1 MASINSLMSSG
12 SSGTSSIFGNKNVI
26 SGLASGM
33 DTESMIENA
42 VSGYKMKISK
52 LQQQRV
58 KMEWQQNA
66 YRSMIEKMV
75 HFNQKYLSYASGNNL
90 MSGSFFDSAVKMIA
104 NGANASKVSV
114 TGKTS
119 SSVSVNSI
127 TSLATS
133 AKYTSRPADNKNLKP
148 SNEAAGSFDVKEVTS
163 TGKLDGYISIG
174 YGGKTVQIS
183 FNDTDV
189 FNNADEMAKA
199 INEKLEKQ
207 TITFDGGEQV
217 KASERIKAVVNGD
230 QITFENVKGDGN
242 GVWISSASESVKT
255 ALGIDPSS
263 DKKDLTS
270 FTFDA
275 AKVKEDKAL
284 VDVLSEKGFTIT
296 LNGETKTIK
305 GPTKDELGTS
315 WTDADYISKL
325 QEKIDQEFGKDKLK
339 VEDLNADQDGKQIQL
354 KFSSVDPNARFEVT
368 STADKLMGM
377 EGGLSSSINTHRK
390 LGDLLD
396 LSTLTPMKVAGSDV
410 TEDAD
415 GNFGVDKDGN
425 RVKKVGNDWIRVDK
439 DDNELYA
446 FEMNGKTVGT
456 FSKESTLDDVLDKMN
471 SSEDSPFKVSYSN
484 FTQEFLI
491 EAKETGAKGK
501 LQLGEGLA
509 QALFG
514 KVPDGTTSD
523 PDNPLTEIEAGKD
536 ATFEITVNNR
546 TQTITQSSNTIEIDG
561 MTITLKDTFAAGEE
575 KITFGTE
582 SDPDKIVDVVKK
594 MVEDYNAM
602 AKEIKD
608 AYSTMP
614 LLNSKGNYYEPL
626 TDEDRADMSESA
638 IKAYEEKAQTGI
650 LFADRELSNLYRDM
664 TSALGV
670 LGATGNDG
678 LKLGL
683 TTSFENGITTL
694 DFDEEQF
701 RKALETDPEKVKK
714 VFTSNVENG
723 DPSNGLMAGIQ
734 NQLEKYASTTGAV
747 KGILIEKAGSP
758 LAPTS
763 ILQNTMQEKLNSLD
777 KQVEGLRSK
786 MTQQVDYYNRKFTAL
801 EQLVLQM
808 NSQSASL
815 MGMMGGY

>member
-12 SSGTSSIFGNKNVI
+12 SSSTSSIFGNRNVI

-58 KMEWQQNA
+58 KMEWQQTA
-66 YRSMIEKMV
+66 YRNMIEKMV

-90 MSGSFFDSAVKMIA
+90 MSSSFFDSAVKTIA
-104 NGANASKVSV
+104 NGANANKVSV
-114 TGKTS
+114 SGRTS

-133 AKYTSRPADNKNLKP
+133 AKYTSKPTENTNLKP
-148 SNEAAGSFDVKEVTS
+148 SNEATGTFDVTETTS
-163 TGKLDGYISIG
+163 TGKLDGYMSIG
-174 YGGKTVQIS
+174 YGGKTVQIR
-183 FNDTDV
+183 FDDTDA
-189 FNNADEMAKA
+189 FDDANAMAKA

-207 TITFDGGEQV
+207 TITFDNGDQV
-217 KASERIKAVVNGD
+217 KASERIKAVVDGD
-230 QITFENVKGDGN
+230 KITFKNVKGDGN
-242 GVWISSASESVKT
+242 SVWISSASESVKT
-255 ALGIDPSS
+255 ALEIEPSS
-263 DKKDLTS
+263 GNMDLTS

-296 LNGETKTIK
+296 LNGETKTIQ
-305 GPTKDELGTS
+305 GPTKDELGAS
-315 WTDADYISKL
+315 WTDADYIAKL
-325 QEKIDQEFGKDKLK
+325 QEKIDQEFGKT
-339 VEDLNADQDGKQIQL
+339 ADGKSRL
-354 KFSSVDPNARFEVT
+354 EVKDVDGAANNEVKLAFVAANPNDRFAVT

-390 LGDLLD
+390 LGDLLKD
-396 LSTLTPMKVAGSDV
+396 SVWGNMKP
-410 TEDAD
+410 
-415 GNFGVDKDGN
+415 
-425 RVKKVGNDWIRVDK
+425 VKQDENGND
-439 DDNELYA
+439 LYA
-446 FEMNGKTVGT
+446 LELNGKTVGT
-456 FSKESTLDDVLDKMN
+456 FSKESTLDDVLTEIN
-471 SSEDSPFKVSYSN
+471 SSKDSPFKVSYSN

-491 EAKETGAKGK
+491 EAKETGAKGE
-501 LQLGEGLA
+501 LQLGGGLA
-509 QALFG
+509 EALFG
-514 KVPDGTTSD
+514 KT
-523 PDNPLTEIEAGKD
+523 NEIEKGQD

-561 MTITLKDTFAAGEE
+561 MTITMKDTFAAGEE

-582 SDPDKIVDVVKK
+582 SDPDKVVDVVKK

-608 AYSTMP
+608 AYSTIP
-614 LLNSKGNYYEPL
+614 LQNSKGNYYEPL
-626 TDEDRADMSESA
+626 TDEDRAEMSESA
-638 IKAYEEKAQTGI
+638 IKAYEEKAKTGI
-650 LFADRELSNLYRDM
+650 LFADRDLSNLYRDM

-701 RKALETDPEKVKK
+701 RNALETDPDKVKK

-763 ILQNTMQEKLNSLD
+763 VLQNTMQQKLDSLD
-777 KQVEGLRSK
+777 KQVDALRSK
-786 MTQQVDYYNRKFTAL
+786 MTKQVDYYNRKFTAL